1 MAARGLDIKGLPFVI
16 NMTLPSS
23 AEGYIHRI
31 GTYDV
36 STVWCGVVH
45 SNRLTKVKCGGCLV
59 YI

>member
-36 STVWCGVVH
+36 STVWCGVVY
-45 SNRLTKVKCGGCLV
+45 SNRLTKVKCGGSLV